1 MCYIPRPQNDFLSP
15 QHGAH
20 PAPLRRRDTNMSLH
34 RVASG
39 FVISIAFSL
48 FAYAQGQA
56 PAAPPKPDSP
66 EVQAML
72 EKAKKTAGTQ
82 WADEEHF
89 FCEAPRA
96 NAVTDPPIKP
106 TKIFDNV
113 SIIGN
118 QGTAVYVVQTNA
130 GLLMIASLPAANQ
143 IGRAHV

>member
-1 MCYIPRPQNDFLSP
+1 M
-15 QHGAH
+15 
-20 PAPLRRRDTNMSLH
+20 TLH
-34 RVASG
+34 RFAYAV
-39 FVISIAFSL
+39 VIAIAFSL
-48 FAYAQGQA
+48 LAYAQGQA
-56 PAAPPKPDSP
+56 PAAAPKPDSP
-66 EVQAML
+66 AVQAML

-96 NAVTDPPIKP
+96 NAATDPAIKP

-130 GLLMIASLPAANQ
+130 GLLMIDSLPAANQ

>member
-1 MCYIPRPQNDFLSP
+1 M
-15 QHGAH
+15 
-20 PAPLRRRDTNMSLH
+20 TLH
-34 RVASG
+34 RFAYAV
-39 FVISIAFSL
+39 VIAIAFSL
-48 FAYAQGQA
+48 PAYAQGQA
-56 PAAPPKPDSP
+56 PAAAPKPDSP
-66 EVQAML
+66 AVQAML

-96 NAVTDPPIKP
+96 NAATDPPIKP

-118 QGTAVYVVQTNA
+118 QGTAVYAVA
-130 GLLMIASLPAANQ
+130 PHAALLMIESLPAANQ